1 MFPNPLP
8 GSTLFLLAQPWFTS
22 LPRKQQD
29 TLQAA
34 VFSLRAR
41 KGTTLLPANEPVQ
54 GWYAVLSGLV
64 KIESHVGA
72 GRCSTFLGLAPGEWF
87 G

>member
-1 MFPNPLP
+1 MFPNTLP